1 MFLILLEWFFSAIFF
16 FGLVYLQGFASIVA
30 IFLGI
35 SIVIVFILVITYM
48 GRIVIG
54 LLVSNIL

>member
-1 MFLILLEWFFSAIFF
+1 MIFFGYICF